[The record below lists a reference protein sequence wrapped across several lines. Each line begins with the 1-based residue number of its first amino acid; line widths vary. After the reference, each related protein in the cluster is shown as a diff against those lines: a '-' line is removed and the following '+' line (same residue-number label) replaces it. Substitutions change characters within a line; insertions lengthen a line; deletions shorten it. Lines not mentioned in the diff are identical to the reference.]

1 MPCRVDN
8 ALRPAGCVAEAA
20 MKAAAE
26 SSEGEQSRLPR
37 CCRVLTYVLI
47 RDLSRTLKICIHR
60 RVSLVMCASNRTRI
74 VPS

>member
-47 RDLSRTLKICIHR
+47 RDLFRTLKICIYTH
-60 RVSLVMCASNRTRI
+60 S
-74 VPS
+74 PSSS